1 MNVLLGKMPVLA
13 CAALLCA
20 GSAHAGDPV
29 QWRVEDGGNGHWYE
43 YVHDMTIGW
52 QTAVDAAAGAGGH
65 LASITSADENVFVFA
80 YLDSVSAWVDV
91 RGPFLGGYQD
101 LSASD
106 YAEPSGGWRWVTG
119 EPWALENWSTYGF
132 GEPNNDFGVEHALA
146 MDKRFG
152 GIVWNDVA
160 LNGHAGGQSS
170 AYRTSTGYLIEWSA
184 DCNNDGLVDFG
195 QIRSGQLADINA
207 NNIPDICEA
216 IADCNNDGVTD
227 ADQIA
232 SGQLADANANGVPD
246 VCEAGFAATA
256 LISGAAPAVPLR
268 DVDLGE
274 GIAIGIR
281 ADGTL
286 TAWGY
291 PVKPPTGSFVEVSA
305 GRQCAIGIRTDGT
318 LAPFGLNEYGRLD
331 VPSGTFKRISAADAT
346 WHAAGI
352 RSDGTVACWGFNNHG
367 QANAPSGTF
376 REIAAGGHNGW
387 SGFTIA
393 IRTNGA
399 ITAWGNNT
407 WGQLAV
413 PSGSNFRK
421 IAAGYYHALAV
432 RNDNTLAGW
441 GWNGSGQSS
450 VPSGQFVDVSCGST
464 ESIALRADGTVVV
477 FGSVPDSLINFF
489 ATRPDVTKAQIFCC
503 GGAIALESKDCDGNG
518 DFDAVEI
525 AQNPSLDADI
535 NGVLDLCES
544 TILVPS
550 QYPTIQA
557 AIDSVPMGVAKV
569 VQVAAG
575 THNQSFSLNG
585 KDVVVRGAPDY
596 ATIIDGIG
604 LTSSI
609 AQFTGG
615 EPATAGIENLV
626 LRNGTVGALI
636 YPGAPFRVGGGLY
649 ATNSSAFVRNCRF
662 ESNASNFGGGA
673 YLRRSAVLVEGCE
686 FVGNTAS
693 AESGG
698 LQLFESSGTVVDTVF
713 IGNTAAP
720 FGAGAASAFKAV
732 GAGSA
737 GGIVALT
744 GCLIESGSG
753 NGDTTAVEMFENFGS
768 VRGTLVVSDTVI
780 TGNIGGGIR
789 VIGSPQACI
798 LADGAVVCG
807 NFPRNMFGSYL
818 IEGKAEVCD
827 CLADLTLDGA
837 VNGADLGVVLAAWGA
852 ASSSG
857 AGDVNHDGLVDGAD
871 LAGVLAAWGPCQ

>member
-1 MNVLLGKMPVLA
+1 
-13 CAALLCA
+13 
-20 GSAHAGDPV
+20 
-29 QWRVEDGGNGHWYE
+29 
-43 YVHDMTIGW
+43 
-52 QTAVDAAAGAGGH
+52 
-65 LASITSADENVFVFA
+65 
-80 YLDSVSAWVDV
+80 
-91 RGPFLGGYQD
+91 
-101 LSASD
+101 
-106 YAEPSGGWRWVTG
+106 
-119 EPWALENWSTYGF
+119 
-132 GEPNNDFGVEHALA
+132 
-146 MDKRFG
+146 
-152 GIVWNDVA
+152 
-160 LNGHAGGQSS
+160 
-170 AYRTSTGYLIEWSA
+170 
-184 DCNNDGLVDFG
+184 
-195 QIRSGQLADINA
+195 
-207 NNIPDICEA
+207 
-216 IADCNNDGVTD
+216 
-227 ADQIA
+227 
-232 SGQLADANANGVPD
+232 
-246 VCEAGFAATA
+246 
-256 LISGAAPAVPLR
+256 
-268 DVDLGE
+268 
-274 GIAIGIR
+274 
-281 ADGTL
+281 
-286 TAWGY
+286 
-291 PVKPPTGSFVEVSA
+291 
-305 GRQCAIGIRTDGT
+305 
-318 LAPFGLNEYGRLD
+318 
-331 VPSGTFKRISAADAT
+331 
-346 WHAAGI
+346 
-352 RSDGTVACWGFNNHG
+352 
-367 QANAPSGTF
+367 
-376 REIAAGGHNGW
+376 
-387 SGFTIA
+387 
-393 IRTNGA
+393 
-399 ITAWGNNT
+399 
-407 WGQLAV
+407 
-413 PSGSNFRK
+413 
-421 IAAGYYHALAV
+421 
-432 RNDNTLAGW
+432 
-441 GWNGSGQSS
+441 
-450 VPSGQFVDVSCGST
+450 
-464 ESIALRADGTVVV
+464 
-477 FGSVPDSLINFF
+477 
-489 ATRPDVTKAQIFCC
+489 
-503 GGAIALESKDCDGNG
+503 
-518 DFDAVEI
+518 
-525 AQNPSLDADI
+525 
-535 NGVLDLCES
+535 VLDLCES